1 MRVAEHLNIDKKAI
15 ETCFTAFAVATLAKN
30 NA

>member
-1 MRVAEHLNIDKKAI
+1 MRLPEHVSVDLKAL